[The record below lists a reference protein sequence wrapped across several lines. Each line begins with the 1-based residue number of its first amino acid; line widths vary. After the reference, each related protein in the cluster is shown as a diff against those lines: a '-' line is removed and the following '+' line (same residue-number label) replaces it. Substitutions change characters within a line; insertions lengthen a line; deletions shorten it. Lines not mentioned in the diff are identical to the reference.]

1 VLRQSTRLA
10 AGTLVLALPLA
21 AAAGC
26 GVEKKRTIKA
36 EFSSAVSNLEN
47 SKAVSFTLSFKDT
60 KGTVAGLVNKDGSV
74 AKPLVKELLG
84 GSVTYT
90 VDPASD
96 KKLKELD
103 YTAGTSSADLSAA
116 LKTVNL
122 GFVVKD
128 STTALGELRLVDGVL
143 YAHVDLKEIG
153 RLAKAGGTKDFDSQL
168 DDAVTSADPTFT
180 QGLIDVR
187 AGKWIQL
194 PLTKYISKL
203 QDLAK
208 GVTGSKAPTKSSS
221 LDIGG
226 LTQRVFKAAKPDITV
241 TDANDSST
249 NRVLDVN
256 IKMRSALKAALLVL
270 QAEKDLPFA
279 SDIAKVDPSDID
291 DNVSSGTA
299 HGTVTLKSG
308 HLTQVTVDIESI
320 RTLNPDEKPSSKN
333 SVAGASVVFDLDDR
347 AGEVMAPT
355 DVSTFDVG
363 ALFDK
368 FFNGISGGVSGGS
381 SQGFGYSQSSSGT
394 VDGTLG
400 G

>member
-1 VLRQSTRLA
+1 VLRPSTRLA

-47 SKAVSFTLSFKDT
+47 SKAASFTVSFKDT
-60 KGTVAGLVNKDGSV
+60 KATVAGLINKDGSIP
-74 AKPLVKELLG
+74 KPLVKELLG

-96 KKLKELD
+96 KKLKELT
-103 YTAGTSSADLSAA
+103 YSAGTSSTDLSAA
-116 LKTVNL
+116 LKTVNV

-128 STTALGELRLVDGVL
+128 ATTTLGELRLVDGVL

-153 RLAKAGGTKDFDSQL
+153 RLATAGGAEDFDASL
-168 DDAVTSADPTFT
+168 DDAVSSGNPKFAE
-180 QGLIDVR
+180 GLKDVR

-194 PLTKYISKL
+194 PLTKYISKI

-208 GVTGSKAPTKSSS
+208 DVTGSEEFKKSSTVDFGS
-221 LDIGG
+221 
-226 LTQRVFKAAKPDITV
+226 LTQKVFTAAKPFIKV

-256 IKMRSALKAALLVL
+256 IKMRPALKAALLVL
-270 QAEKDLPFA
+270 QAEKSLPFA
-279 SDIAKVDPSDID
+279 SEIAKVDPSDID
-291 DNVSSGTA
+291 DNVSDGTA

-320 RTLNPDEKPSSKN
+320 RTLNPDEKAAGKN
-333 SVAGASVVFDLDDR
+333 SVAGASVVFDLDDS
-347 AGEVMAPT
+347 ADEVKAPS
-355 DVSTFDVG
+355 DVSSFDVG
-363 ALFDK
+363 ALFDD
-368 FFNGISGGVSGGS
+368 FV
-381 SQGFGYSQSSSGT
+381 QGFSGPT
-394 VDGTLG
+394 SDSYTETGSGSVDGTLG

>member
-1 VLRQSTRLA
+1 MLRQSTRLA

-36 EFSSAVSNLEN
+36 EFSSAVSNIQN
-47 SKAVSFTLSFKDT
+47 SKAASFTISFKDT
-60 KGTVAGLVNKDGSV
+60 KGTVAGLINKDGTV
-74 AKPLVKELLG
+74 PKPLVKELLG

-90 VDPASD
+90 VDPAGD
-96 KKLKELD
+96 KKLKELK
-103 YTAGTSSADLSAA
+103 YTAGTSSSDLSAA

-122 GFVVKD
+122 AFVVKD
-128 STTALGELRLVDGVL
+128 ATTALGELRLVDGVL

-153 RLAKAGGTKDFDSQL
+153 RLAAAGGVKDFDAKV
-168 DDAVTSADPTFT
+168 DEAVTSSDPKFA
-180 QGLIDVR
+180 QGLKDVR

-208 GVTGSKAPTKSSS
+208 GVTGSEEAKKAGSI
-221 LDIGG
+221 DVGG
-226 LTQRVFKAAKPDITV
+226 LTQKVFKAAKPYIKV
-241 TDANDSST
+241 TDANDSSS

-256 IKMRSALKAALLVL
+256 IKMRPALKAALTVL
-270 QAEKDLPFA
+270 QAQTDLPFA
-279 SDIAKVDPSDID
+279 SEIAKVAPSDID
-291 DNVSSGTA
+291 DNVSDGTA
-299 HGTVTLKSG
+299 HGTVSLKSG

-320 RTLNPDEKPSSKN
+320 RTLNPDEAGSTKN
-333 SVAGASVVFDLDDR
+333 SVAGASVVFGLDDS
-347 AGEVMAPT
+347 ADGVNVPA

-363 ALFDK
+363 ALFDD
-368 FFNGISGGVSGGS
+368 FLGGLSGATSGS
-381 SQGFGYSQSSSGT
+381 VT
-394 VDGTLG
+394 VEGQPGTLG